1 MTERQREIWDTLCEL
16 DGEKVLM
23 LLTDWYGLQLFDDEF
38 YGFLID
44 EGVIDEQEV

>member
-1 MTERQREIWDTLCEL
+1 MTERQKEIWDALCEL
-16 DGEKVLM
+16 DSERVLV

-44 EGVIDEQEV
+44 EGIIDEHEE